1 MKKLIGI
8 VCLWI
13 PSLAFCQSSTNQY
26 LSLNDAIELAKKNRA
41 DFLAATKDA
50 DIAQQSLSEQRTNY
64 LPKLTFNADV
74 RYNAI
79 LPTSIVPNFAN
90 PASGETQAV
99 KFGQPWQSTAG
110 LTLTQSLL
118 NPTLKPGIDSKNVS
132 LQLAENARIK
142 TENQLIESV
151 SVGYYQVL
159 LNDVSVEFAQATYQR
174 QSAFYQQV
182 LAREKE
188 GRALPTDLN
197 TALINRQNAQLSLA
211 QAKQNLALSK
221 QYLLLQTGLDS
232 VGASNLQLTDKL
244 RDFKTE
250 QGLKVDSSVFQQ
262 RPEWRETQL
271 NAMTALYNER
281 KESRALI
288 PTLNLVGYYGG
299 LGFSKDAGNVLNFG
313 NNWFSTGYIGLQVA
327 SPLLDFG
334 SGHRIT
340 SQRLTREKA
349 LLQQKQIQ
357 HQISYEIA
365 QAQMQKKQAS
375 EVVAVRQ
382 QNLALAQSN
391 KTVIE
396 KRYIEGRALITEIL
410 DAESLL
416 RQAEQDLLQSI
427 FNFLSA
433 YIALQKACG
442 TLGKG
447 AK

>member
-1 MKKLIGI
+1 
-8 VCLWI
+8 
-13 PSLAFCQSSTNQY
+13 
-26 LSLNDAIELAKKNRA
+26 
-41 DFLAATKDA
+41 
-50 DIAQQSLSEQRTNY
+50 
-64 LPKLTFNADV
+64 
-74 RYNAI
+74 
-79 LPTSIVPNFAN
+79 
-90 PASGETQAV
+90 
-99 KFGQPWQSTAG
+99 
-110 LTLTQSLL
+110 
-118 NPTLKPGIDSKNVS
+118 
-132 LQLAENARIK
+132 
-142 TENQLIESV
+142 
-151 SVGYYQVL
+151 
-159 LNDVSVEFAQATYQR
+159 
-174 QSAFYQQV
+174 
-182 LAREKE
+182 
-188 GRALPTDLN
+188 
-197 TALINRQNAQLSLA
+197 
-211 QAKQNLALSK
+211 
-221 QYLLLQTGLDS
+221 LDS

-313 NNWFSTGYIGLQVA
+313 NNWFSTGYIGLQFA

-334 SGHRIT
+334 RGHRIT